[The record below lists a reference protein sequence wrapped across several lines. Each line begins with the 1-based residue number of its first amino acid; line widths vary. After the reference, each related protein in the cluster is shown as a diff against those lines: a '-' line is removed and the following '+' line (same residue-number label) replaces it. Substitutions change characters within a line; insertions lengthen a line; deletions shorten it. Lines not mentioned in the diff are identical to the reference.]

1 MLPSSSS
8 TTSVGVCTTFC
19 GNGEILGTPAGRQC
33 PSGSSLLKFPRR
45 SLYRASAQGCKA
57 GCPPMLIKLVG
68 VQTPDISGLP
78 SGILGVGPSGILS
91 LRKVPGAGPTEPNF
105 PV

>member
-1 MLPSSSS
+1 MI
-8 TTSVGVCTTFC
+8 TSDGVCTSFI
-19 GNGEILGTPAGRQC
+19 GKGEIRGTPAGRQC
-33 PSGSSLLKFPRR
+33 PSGSSLLKFARR
-45 SLYRASAQGCKA
+45 SLYRASAQGCNE
-57 GCPPMLIKLVG
+57 GWPPIDRKFAG

-91 LRKVPGAGPTEPNF
+91 LRKVPGAGPTVPNF